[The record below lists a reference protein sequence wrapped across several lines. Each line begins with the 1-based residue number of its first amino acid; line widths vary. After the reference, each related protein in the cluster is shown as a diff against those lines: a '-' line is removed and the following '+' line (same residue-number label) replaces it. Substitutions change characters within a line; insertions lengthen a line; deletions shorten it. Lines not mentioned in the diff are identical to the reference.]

1 MGRQKI
7 LVKNSGKERQIDA
20 AQTGLFD
27 QDRDEYDTNRVV

>member
-20 AQTGLFD
+20 AHTGLFD
-27 QDRDEYDTNRVV
+27 QDRAEDDANRVV

>member
-7 LVKNSGKERQIDA
+7 LVKNSGKESQIDA

-27 QDRDEYDTNRVV
+27 QDRDEYDANRVV